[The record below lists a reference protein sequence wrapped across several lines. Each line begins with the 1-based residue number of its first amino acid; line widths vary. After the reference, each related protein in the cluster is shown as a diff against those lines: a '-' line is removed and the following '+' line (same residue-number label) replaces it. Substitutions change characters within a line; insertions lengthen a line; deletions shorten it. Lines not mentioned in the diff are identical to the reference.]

1 MKKTIAWIIIGAATI
16 IFWGYITRKCIAGP
30 GAPEAPSHSQIGKRN
45 SFDPRGLVL
54 GLRKIKHICLFP
66 NREIA
71 ETNSYNETTHIS
83 IANSGNTKE
92 YSELWKID
100 LCYNYYYVKC
110 QLRNHRLYGLL
121 TCVSC
126 GDEGSMS
133 AFYLR
138 PKQRYFSIV
147 GTNSQIG
154 TIHELGFDKFSC
166 AQSNRA
172 DRHVN
177 V

>member
-110 QLRNHRLYGLL
+110 QLRKHRLYGLL

-126 GDEGSMS
+126 GDEGAMS
-133 AFYLR
+133 AFYLC
-138 PKQRYFSIV
+138 PKQRYFSI
-147 GTNSQIG
+147 IG
-154 TIHELGFDKFSC
+154 TDSQFGTSEIAELRNFCATGSVHADKRSF
-166 AQSNRA
+166 
-172 DRHVN
+172 V
-177 V
+177 